1 MSKLIVF
8 EDKKIRR
15 VWYNDEWY
23 YSVIDVV
30 AILTEQEDYQKSR
43 KYWNKLSQRLRNE
56 SSEVVT
62 DCHQLKLP
70 AADGKIRLTD
80 CANTKSLFRIIQS
93 IPSKRAEPFKRWL
106 AQLGQ
111 ERIEEIENPELAQNR
126 VKKYYKIKKLK
137 IFPENL
143 KLI

>member
-93 IPSKRAEPFKRWL
+93 IPSKKAEPFKRWL